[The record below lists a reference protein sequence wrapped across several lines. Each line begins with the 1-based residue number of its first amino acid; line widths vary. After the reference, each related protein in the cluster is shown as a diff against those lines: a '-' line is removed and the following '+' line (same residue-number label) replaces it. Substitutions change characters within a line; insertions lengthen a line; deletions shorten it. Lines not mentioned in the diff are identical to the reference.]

1 MSGALLQRGLR
12 VRIPKRADC
21 YQLAHLGN
29 GALLIAGNRVGEQIA
44 NPAGL
49 CELAR

>member
-12 VRIPKRADC
+12 VRIPERADR
-21 YQLAHLGN
+21 YQQAHLDD
-29 GALLIAGNRVGEQIA
+29 GALLNAGNRVGEQIA

-49 CELAR
+49 CELTR